1 MTHNWTLSNST
12 WDPQTQTFTHSTD
25 IHETNNQSSMNFC

>member
-12 WDPQTQTFTHSTD
+12 WDPQPQTFTPSTD